1 MVEQISI
8 SAELFNPM
16 GDRWF
21 AGAHHDI
28 TIFDFFFTFPYPSHV
43 FPTIQGY

>member
-21 AGAHHDI
+21 ADAHHDI
-28 TIFDFFFTFPYPSHV
+28 
-43 FPTIQGY
+43 